1 MTGTQKKGTSLT
13 AGASLMMFAKTL
25 SFAFGFVLPLLLVR
39 RLSQGDFGLYKQVF
53 LVAGTATAVFSLN
66 FGMSAFYFL
75 PREEG
80 GRRGAVIVNILL
92 FNLLAGAAALL
103 VLACFPQ
110 VLTAVFN
117 SSDLVPYAPLI
128 GLVVLLW
135 VFSFFVEVVAVAN
148 QELRAATIFIVA
160 AQLTKTALLLGA
172 ALVFGSVRALIYA
185 ALAQA
190 LLQTAVLFL
199 YLRSRFPGFWRSF
212 EWPVLRAQLAYALPL
227 GLYGL
232 LWTAQVDLHNYFV
245 SHSFGAAAFAVY
257 AVGCFDLPLVSML
270 GESVGSVMLPRVS
283 LLQKRG
289 ETREIVL
296 VTVRAMR
303 KLAAVYFPLYALL
316 IVVGR
321 HFIVFM
327 FTERYAESWPLF
339 AINLTLVPF
348 SILML
353 DPISRAYAEHR
364 FYLLRVRVVV
374 LCLLVAAL
382 WFGTARLGLA
392 GAIAAVV
399 AANLLERLVVALK
412 FGRVLGVGREDAPL
426 LKDVAKIAAA
436 TLAAAGVALG
446 VRTLMSGA
454 KPFYV
459 LACCG
464 VVFALAYVGGLLA
477 LGVPEQEERD
487 AARRGLAR
495 LRGLLPRRGKSA
507 EAVAA
512 TGSEAGS

>member
-1 MTGTQKKGTSLT
+1 MTSTQKKGTSLT
-13 AGASLMMFAKTL
+13 AGATMMMFAKTL

-39 RLSQGDFGLYKQVF
+39 RLSQGDFGVYKQVF

-66 FGMSAFYFL
+66 FGTSAFYFL
-75 PREEG
+75 PRGQE
-80 GRRGAVIVNILL
+80 RQGAVIFNILL
-92 FNLLAGAAALL
+92 FNLLAGGLALL
-103 VLACFPQ
+103 LLVCFPE

-128 GLVVLLW
+128 GLIVLLW

-148 QELRAATIFIVA
+148 QELRAATVFIIA
-160 AQLTKTALLLGA
+160 AQFTKTALLLGA
-172 ALVFGSVRALIYA
+172 ALLFGSVRSLIYA
-185 ALAQA
+185 ALIQA
-190 LLQTAVLFL
+190 LLQTFVLFM

-212 EWPVLRAQLAYALPL
+212 EWPVLRSQLAYALPL

-245 SHSFGAAAFAVY
+245 SHSFGAAAFAIY

-283 LLQKRG
+283 YLQKQG

-316 IVVGR
+316 LVVGQQ
-321 HFIVFM
+321 FIIFL

-339 AINLTLVPF
+339 AINITLVPF

-364 FYLLRVRVVV
+364 YYLLKVRVVV
-374 LCLLVAAL
+374 LCVLVAAL
-382 WFGTARLGLA
+382 WLGTARMGLA

-399 AANLLERLVVALK
+399 VANLIERGVLAIK
-412 FGRVLGVGREDAPL
+412 FGRVLGVGWCDAPL
-426 LKDVAKIAAA
+426 LKDVGKVAAA
-436 TLAAAGVALG
+436 TLAAAAVALL
-446 VRTLMSGA
+446 VRSLMLGA
-454 KPFYV
+454 RP
-459 LACCG
+459 LLIIACCG
-464 VVFALAYVGGLLA
+464 VVFSLTYLGGLLA
-477 LGVPEQEERD
+477 LGVPEPSERD
-487 AARRGLAR
+487 AARRTLAK
-495 LRGLLPRRGKSA
+495 LRARLPRRRKVGETLA
-507 EAVAA
+507 
-512 TGSEAGS
+512 